1 MRPPHFYF
9 ALGPTNSVAKPD
21 YQAPLW
27 LKWWRIFLQCS
38 RPGFSLW
45 VGKIPWRKAIAIHS
59 SVLKWR
65 IPWTEAPGR
74 PQSMG
79 SQKSGHTWLTH
90 TDNKWRECYKRWSCS
105 LVALQS
111 RPDRGVQK
119 PGPLLGKRR
128 LLACD
133 SSHVSLG
140 SFRVFSLPFSIC
152 TSICLSW
159 CRSLL
164 WIYHTWSFLISWMC
178 SFFSKF
184 VVFSHNF
191 FKFFFAPF
199 TLLGLLLHL
208 KWCTHWCPTFL

>member
-1 MRPPHFYF
+1 MVKNLP
-9 ALGPTNSVAKPD
+9 AVQQTWVQSLGWEDPLEKGNSNP
-21 YQAPLW
+21 
-27 LKWWRIFLQCS
+27 LQCS
-38 RPGFSLW
+38 QMENPMDRGAW
-45 VGKIPWRKAIAIHS
+45 QATVHGVTKI
-59 SVLKWR
+59 
-65 IPWTEAPGR
+65 WT
-74 PQSMG
+74 
-79 SQKSGHTWLTH
+79 HVTNTH

-164 WIYHTWSFLISWMC
+164 WLYHTWSFLISWMC

-191 FKFFFAPF
+191 FKYFFCSFYS
-199 TLLGLLLHL
+199 LLGLLLHL